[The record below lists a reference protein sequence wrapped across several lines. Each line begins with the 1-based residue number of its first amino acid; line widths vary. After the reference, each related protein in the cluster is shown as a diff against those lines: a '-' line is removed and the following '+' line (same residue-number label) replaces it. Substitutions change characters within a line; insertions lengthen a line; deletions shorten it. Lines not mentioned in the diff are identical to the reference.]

1 MLGPLSIKQVDKLG
15 SVKHVDKEYKM
26 NDTINKFLLAGN
38 KCILL
43 ENDKACLQH
52 SMAYG
57 DFQDRR
63 TASDELLCDKAF
75 NIAKN
80 PKYDEYQR
88 ALASMVYKCFD
99 KNTAGG
105 AAENGN
111 M

>member
-1 MLGPLSIKQVDKLG
+1 M
-15 SVKHVDKEYKM
+15 
-26 NDTINKFLLAGN
+26 
-38 KCILL
+38 L

-52 SMAYG
+52 SMVYG